1 MSSSEDADVMVETL
15 AGHGYASRGH
25 HPTRERRGRTGRPL
39 LATEPSSFVV
49 TLGLD
54 PDRTPME
61 KLLIERIYARTYGAV
76 IHEHYPCLVGVYAA
90 NGELMA
96 AAGVRSAATEPLF
109 LESYL
114 PLPVEEMIAAR
125 AGVHLK
131 RAQIV
136 EVGNLVAMGQRASQ
150 LLFGGLAAHLHREG
164 FSYVVATATRSL
176 NRSFDRAGFES
187 VELGIATPHALPDQG
202 ASWGSYYRRQPRVLA
217 GPLASACVRLARL
230 CPQSLALHRPRAS
243 RTHGGEN
250 GA

>member
-15 AGHGYASRGH
+15 TGHGYPSRG
-25 HPTRERRGRTGRPL
+25 PRSTRERRGRTGSPL
-39 LATEPSSFVV
+39 LATERYSFVV
-49 TLGLD
+49 TLGLEA
-54 PDRTPME
+54 DRTPME
-61 KLLIERIYARTYGAV
+61 KLIERIYARTYGAV

-96 AAGVRSAATEPLF
+96 AAGVRSAAREPLF

-114 PLPVEEMIAAR
+114 PLPVEEMIAAQ

-136 EVGNLVAMGQRASQ
+136 EVGNLVAMGQRASL
-150 LLFGGLAAHLHREG
+150 LLFGGLATHLHREG

-187 VELGIATPHALPDQG
+187 VELGIATPEALPDQG

-230 CPQSLALHRPRAS
+230 CPQSLALHRSRAS
-243 RTHGGEN
+243 RTRGGEN
-250 GA
+250 GT